1 MASSRLIIVNADD
14 FGMSSSVNQAVFL
27 AFRNNWITRA
37 SIMANMPGFEEACE
51 MARRHGWT
59 SRIGLHLN
67 LSEGRPLSSHVA
79 SCARF
84 CDEAGRFRLKQRIFQ
99 LSVDERGAVQEEF
112 QAQID
117 ALSARRIQPSHL
129 DSHNHYHTEW
139 PIGTIAIRIAERNR
153 IRSIR
158 LTRNSGSGIDPVKRL
173 YKTLF
178 NARLRR
184 RDLAAVRY
192 FGSIDDVSGVLAS
205 CMVPVE
211 VMIHPRVR
219 ADGLVTD
226 MDGTEELSLLLER
239 AGLLGGP
246 RGQSGSSSMCV
257 LTQSSGI

>member
-27 AFRNNWITRA
+27 AFKNNWITRA

-51 MARRHGWT
+51 IGRGHGWT

-67 LSEGRPLSSHVA
+67 LSEGRPLSSRVA

-84 CDEAGRFRLKQRIFQ
+84 CDEAGFFRPRRRVFQ
-99 LSVDERGAVQEEF
+99 LSVDERRAAQEEF

-117 ALSARRIQPSHL
+117 ALVARRIQPSHL

-139 PIGTIAIRIAERNR
+139 PIGTIAIRIAERNG

-158 LTRNSGSGIDPVKRL
+158 LTRNSGPRIDPVKEL

-184 RDLAAVRY
+184 RGLAAVRY
-192 FGSIDDVSGVLAS
+192 FGSIDDVSSVLAS
-205 CMVPVE
+205 CTLPVE

-226 MDGTEELSLLLER
+226 MDGTEELSLLLKR
-239 AGLLGGP
+239 AGLLGGA
-246 RGQSGSSSMCV
+246 RGYPEEPQYC
-257 LTQSSGI
+257 I